1 MLIFVANLGSTSFKY
16 KLYDMPSE
24 RVLASGASDRVGEP
38 IGAWSLMGEGVDEQG
53 EAEQRDHKQSI
64 ELHLTKLTE
73 FGVIADP
80 GAIDAVGFKAV
91 HGGPIR
97 GAGRVD
103 DVVLDTMRSLY
114 PLAPAHNPPYV
125 EAMLG
130 FREALPG
137 AEQIAAFET
146 GFHAD
151 IPLSRQVY
159 GVPFDWYEKHNV
171 RRYGFHGASNA
182 YVAARMAELT
192 PAPGGCKR
200 IINLHLGGSCSV
212 CAIRD
217 GKSVAHSM
225 GATPQTG
232 VFHASRVG
240 EFDPFAVLALH
251 DAGLDADTIYAGLGR
266 QGGLRGISGV
276 GADLRDIRA
285 AAEQG
290 NERAQLAI
298 DAFVESCR
306 HYLGAYLAV
315 LGGVDA
321 VTFTAGIGQYE
332 PTIRAAICADLDFAG
347 ITLDPQRNAQA
358 TGKTD
363 QRLDDPDAASSGAQ
377 IWVVPTNEELVVAR
391 QTADVLNQ
399 VTA

>member
-16 KLYDMPSE
+16 KLYDMPSQ
-24 RVLASGASDRVGEP
+24 RVLAVGASDRIGEP
-38 IGAWSLMGEGVDEQG
+38 SGAWSVSGDGISEQG

-64 ELHLTKLTE
+64 ELHLGKLIE
-73 FGVIADP
+73 HGLIASAE
-80 GAIDAVGFKAV
+80 AIDAIGFKAV
-91 HGGPIR
+91 HGGPIS
-97 GAGRVD
+97 GAVRVD
-103 DVVLDTMRSLY
+103 DQVLETMRSLY

-130 FREALPG
+130 FREALPQ
-137 AEQIAAFET
+137 AEQVAAFET

-159 GVPFDWYEKHNV
+159 GVPYAWYEKHGV

-182 YVAARMAELT
+182 YVASRMAEL
-192 PAPGGCKR
+192 APECKR

-212 CAIRD
+212 CAIQD

-232 VFHASRVG
+232 VFHANRAG
-240 EFDPFAVLALH
+240 EFDPFAVLALR
-251 DAGLDADTIYAGLGR
+251 DAGLDEEAIYQGLGKG
-266 QGGLRGISGV
+266 GGLLGISGV
-276 GADLRDIRA
+276 GADLRDVRA
-285 AAEQG
+285 AAEEG
-290 NERAQLAI
+290 NARAQLAI

-332 PTIRAAICADLDFAG
+332 PTIRAAICERLDFAG
-347 ITLDPQRNAQA
+347 ITLDPQRNADA
-358 TGKTD
+358 TGKAD
-363 QRLDDPDAASSGAQ
+363 QRLDAPAKQGAQ

-391 QTADVLNQ
+391 QTADVLDQ

>member
-24 RVLASGASDRVGEP
+24 RVLAIGASDRIGEP
-38 IGAWSLMGEGVDEQG
+38 SGAWSVSGDGVKEEG
-53 EAEQRDHKQSI
+53 EAEQRDHKRSI
-64 ELHLTKLTE
+64 ELHLAKLVE
-73 FGVIADP
+73 HDIIDNP
-80 GAIDAVGFKAV
+80 RAIDAVGFKAV
-91 HGGPIR
+91 HGGRIS
-97 GAGRVD
+97 GAVRVD
-103 DVVLDTMRSLY
+103 DHVLDTMRSLY

-125 EAMLG
+125 EAMLS
-130 FREALPG
+130 FREALPE
-137 AEQIAAFET
+137 AEQVAAFET

-159 GVPFDWYEKHNV
+159 GVPYGWCEKHNV

-182 YVAARMAELT
+182 YVASRMAEL
-192 PAPGGCKR
+192 APNCNR

-212 CAIRD
+212 CAIKD

-232 VFHASRVG
+232 VFHANRAG
-240 EFDPFAVLALH
+240 EFDPFAVLALR
-251 DAGLDADTIYAGLGR
+251 DAGLDDDTIYKGLGR
-266 QGGLRGISGV
+266 QGGLLGLSGV
-276 GADLRDIRA
+276 GSDLRDVRA

-290 NERAQLAI
+290 NERALLAI

-347 ITLDPQRNAQA
+347 ITLDPQRNANA

-363 QRLDDPDAASSGAQ
+363 QRLDDPDGKASGGGAQ
-377 IWVVPTNEELVVAR
+377 VWVVPTNEELVVAR
-391 QTADVLNQ
+391 QTAGALNQ

>member
-16 KLYDMPSE
+16 KLYDMPSQ
-24 RVLASGASDRVGEP
+24 RVLVSGASDRIGEP
-38 IGAWSLMGEGVDEQG
+38 SGAWSVSGDGVDEQG
-53 EAEQRDHKQSI
+53 EAEQRDHRRSI
-64 ELHLTKLTE
+64 ELHLAKLVE
-73 FGVIADP
+73 HGVIDSP
-80 GAIDAVGFKAV
+80 DAIDAIGFKAV
-91 HGGPIR
+91 HGGPIS
-97 GAGRVD
+97 GAVRVD
-103 DVVLDTMRSLY
+103 DTVLDTMRSLY

-130 FREALPG
+130 FREALPT
-137 AEQIAAFET
+137 AEQVAAFET

-151 IPLSRQVY
+151 IPLARQVY
-159 GVPFDWYEKHNV
+159 GVPYDWYEKHGV

-182 YVAARMAELT
+182 YVAMQMAEI
-192 PAPGGCKR
+192 APECKR

-212 CAIRD
+212 CAIHD

-232 VFHASRVG
+232 VFHANRAG
-240 EFDPFAVLALH
+240 EFDPFAVLALR
-251 DAGLDADTIYAGLGR
+251 DAGLEEEAIYQGLGK
-266 QGGLRGISGV
+266 QGGLLGLSGV

-290 NERAQLAI
+290 HGRAQLAV

-321 VTFTAGIGQYE
+321 ITFTAGIGQYE
-332 PTIRAAICADLDFAG
+332 PAIRAAICKNLDFAG
-347 ITLDPQRNAQA
+347 ITLDPQRNTDA
-358 TGKTD
+358 TGTAD
-363 QRLDDPDAASSGAQ
+363 QRLDDPALGGAQ

-399 VTA
+399 VTV

>member
-16 KLYDMPSE
+16 KLYDMPSQ
-24 RVLASGASDRVGEP
+24 RVLAVGASDRIGEP
-38 IGAWSLMGEGVDEQG
+38 SGAWSVSGGGIDEQG

-64 ELHLTKLTE
+64 ELHLAKLIDHK
-73 FGVIADP
+73 VIASAD
-80 GAIDAVGFKAV
+80 AIDAIGFKAV
-91 HGGPIR
+91 HGGPIS
-97 GAGRVD
+97 GAVRVD
-103 DVVLDTMRSLY
+103 DNVLDTMRSLY

-125 EAMLG
+125 EAMQG

-137 AEQIAAFET
+137 AEQVAAFET

-151 IPLSRQVY
+151 IPLARQIY
-159 GVPFDWYEKHNV
+159 GVPYEWYEKHGV

-182 YVAARMAELT
+182 YIASRMAEL
-192 PAPGGCKR
+192 APDCKR

-212 CAIRD
+212 CAIKD

-232 VFHASRVG
+232 VFHANRAG
-240 EFDPFAVLALH
+240 EFDPFAVLALR
-251 DAGLDADTIYAGLGR
+251 DAGLEDDAIYQGLGK
-266 QGGLRGISGV
+266 QGGLLGISGV

-321 VTFTAGIGQYE
+321 VAFTAGIGQYE
-332 PTIRAAICADLDFAG
+332 PTIREAICDGLGFAG
-347 ITLDPQRNAQA
+347 IALDPQRNADA
-358 TGKTD
+358 NGKTD
-363 QRLDDPDAASSGAQ
+363 QRLDDPDQSGGGVQ
-377 IWVVPTNEELVVAR
+377 VWVVPTNEELVVAR
-391 QTADVLNQ
+391 QTAGVLNQ
-399 VTA
+399 VTV

>member
-16 KLYDMPSE
+16 KLYDMPSQ
-24 RVLASGASDRVGEP
+24 RVLCSGSSDRIGES
-38 IGAWSLMGEGVDEQG
+38 IGAWSVSFEEYEEQG
-53 EAEQRDHKQSI
+53 EAEQRDHKASIDLHLGKLI
-64 ELHLTKLTE
+64 EL
-73 FGVIADP
+73 GVIASAD
-80 GAIDAVGFKAV
+80 AIDAIGFKAV
-91 HGGPIR
+91 HGGPIS
-97 GAGRVD
+97 GAVRVD
-103 DVVLDTMRSLY
+103 DDVLDTMRSLY

-130 FREALPG
+130 FRKALPG
-137 AEQIAAFET
+137 AEQVAVFET

-151 IPLSRQVY
+151 IPLARQIY
-159 GVPFDWYEKHNV
+159 GVPYDWYEKYGV

-182 YVAARMAELT
+182 YIASRMADI
-192 PAPGGCKR
+192 APDCKR

-232 VFHASRVG
+232 VFHATRAG
-240 EFDPFAVLALH
+240 EFDPFAVLALRE
-251 DAGLDADTIYAGLGR
+251 AGLDDDTIYRGLGKE
-266 QGGLRGISGV
+266 GGLLGISGV
-276 GADLRDIRA
+276 GSDLRDIRA

-290 NERAQLAI
+290 NTRAQLAI

-321 VTFTAGIGQYE
+321 ITFTAGIGQFE
-332 PTIRAAICADLDFAG
+332 PTIRAAICADLAFAG
-347 ITLDPQRNAQA
+347 IQLDPQRNADA

-363 QRLDDPDAASSGAQ
+363 QRLDDPDAQGAQ

-391 QTADVLNQ
+391 QTAGVLNLT
-399 VTA
+399 TA